1 MVRNRVEIGVRGV
14 VKAWGP
20 TIDVAT
26 IVVATVVATV
36 SGQLKSV

>member
-1 MVRNRVEIGVRGV
+1 MVRNRVGIGVRGSQ
-14 VKAWGP
+14 AWGP